1 MTHAKHTERDNNF
14 NLLRLLLATTVL
26 LGHAYE
32 MAYNDRSHEPFAV
45 FTGTSMSLGDV
56 AVDGFFLIS
65 GFLILKSW
73 LHGPRLGVYLAKRV
87 LRIVPGYIVA
97 ALLSTLVVGWGV
109 THSFHY
115 LRQLT
120 WRYPVSLALLD
131 SPITPVFFPQKTWG
145 WVNGSLWTIK
155 YEFRCYLLIAAAGML
170 GLFRRRWPWLLFT
183 FAGLTIANFPWL
195 EQHLTWHR
203 WLLVLGD
210 PNPMFRLWP
219 AFLCGGCYFLLW
231 KYIPR
236 RPWMFLLVL
245 AFLTPL
251 LFHQQ
256 TVEPAWILL
265 GGYLIFYFAFMQIPA
280 LNAFKKS
287 ADLSYGIYLYGWPVE
302 ALWTWY
308 LHTAAW
314 ITFLGSLAIVVPLA
328 WLSWHFVERPALE
341 HKPKTS
347 VPLPDSPTV
356 RAEIP

>member
-1 MTHAKHTERDNNF
+1 MTHVKHAERDNNF

-32 MAYNDRSHEPFAV
+32 MAYNGRSHEPFAS
-45 FTGTSMSLGDV
+45 FTGTSLSLGDV

-65 GFLILKSW
+65 GFLILQSW
-73 LHGPRLGVYLAKRV
+73 LHGPRLGIYLAKRA

-109 THSFHY
+109 THSLHF
-115 LRQLT
+115 LKQLT

-131 SPITPVFFPQKTWG
+131 SPITPVFFPDKMWG

-155 YEFRCYLLIAAAGML
+155 YEFRCYLLIAVAGML
-170 GLFRRRWPWLLFT
+170 GLFRRRWPWLLLT
-183 FAGLTIANFPWL
+183 IAGLTIANSPWL
-195 EQHLTWHR
+195 EQHLAWHR
-203 WLLVLGD
+203 WLLVLGTITD
-210 PNPMFRLWP
+210 TFRLMP
-219 AFLCGGCYFLLW
+219 AFLCGGCFFLFW
-231 KYIPR
+231 KYVPR
-236 RPWMFLLVL
+236 RPWIFLLVL
-245 AFLTPL
+245 AVLTPL
-251 LFHQQ
+251 LFHPR

-280 LNAFKKS
+280 LNVFKKS

-308 LHTAAW
+308 LHTPAW
-314 ITFLGSLAIVVPLA
+314 VTFLGSLAIVVPLA